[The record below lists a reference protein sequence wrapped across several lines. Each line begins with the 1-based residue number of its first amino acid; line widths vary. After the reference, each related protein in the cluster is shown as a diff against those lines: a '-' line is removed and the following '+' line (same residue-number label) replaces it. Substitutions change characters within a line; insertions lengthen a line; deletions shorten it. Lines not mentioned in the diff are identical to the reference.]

1 MDVAGSRSPRQHCP
15 SVNLRANPAAV
26 VEPNPSPVPAAA
38 RPHRRAGDPIDQK
51 VLPASVADAK
61 PTTNSPPVYPR
72 SRTLIDPIAAFNNLI
87 MLGVADCNEWRTD
100 PMKEYGYW
108 WQR

>member
-1 MDVAGSRSPRQHCP
+1 M
-15 SVNLRANPAAV
+15 
-26 VEPNPSPVPAAA
+26 
-38 RPHRRAGDPIDQK
+38 
-51 VLPASVADAK
+51 
-61 PTTNSPPVYPR
+61 YPR